1 MSRLILS
8 AMTALIMIGSASL
21 ANAQTAAG
29 GVSLERLTATELEAL
44 TDARIAIVKFT
55 LQMTPEQE
63 KLWPAVEGAIRA
75 RAAGRQARLA
85 EREARVSELQNRN
98 AVEILRDRNP
108 VDFMHRRADALA
120 QRAAELKQLADA
132 WQPLYQLSAPTRG
145 GGWELQRSLCFGK

>member
-1 MSRLILS
+1 
-8 AMTALIMIGSASL
+8 MIGSTSL
-21 ANAQTAAG
+21 ASAQTAAG

-44 TDARIAIVKFT
+44 TDAPKIAIVKFT

-63 KLWPAVEGAIRA
+63 KLWPAVEEAIRA

-85 EREARVSELQNRN
+85 EREARVSELQNLN

-120 QRAAELKQLADA
+120 QRAAELKRLADA
-132 WQPLYQLSAPTRG
+132 WQPLYQTLSPD
-145 GGWELQRSLCFGK
+145 QRRRLGVAAIFVFREMKR